1 MKARDSNVKPARG
14 KAARSRSVA
23 TAAGERETV
32 RRVAPAVVLVNPQL
46 GENIGFAARALANFG
61 LSDLR
66 LVEPRDGWPNDKA
79 HAAAAGAAF
88 VVEKATVYPS
98 VDAAIEDLNFVL
110 ATTARPREMVKPVLS
125 PESAASEL
133 VAAALRGERSGI
145 LFGPERSGLD
155 NDAIALADAVVIA
168 PVSPGFA
175 SLSLPQAVLIVA
187 YEWLK
192 AQSVSPALGR
202 VTKFDGPAAEGLE
215 LAGARKATRA
225 ELLGLFA
232 HLEEELDR
240 AGFLRPPEKRASM
253 VRSIRNMFH
262 RMAATEQDVHTWRG
276 IVATLAAARKGSRS

>member
-1 MKARDSNVKPARG
+1 MKARTDNVKRARG
-14 KAARSRSVA
+14 EAARSRRKPAVA
-23 TAAGERETV
+23 DKQAAAH
-32 RRVAPAVVLVNPQL
+32 VAPAAILVNPQL

-61 LSDLR
+61 LDDLR

-88 VVEKATVYPS
+88 VVEQAKVYP
-98 VDAAIEDLNFVL
+98 DTEAAIADLNFVL

-125 PESAASEL
+125 PESAAREL
-133 VAAALRGERSGI
+133 VAARLRGERSGI

-155 NDAIALADAVVIA
+155 NDTIALADAVVIA
-168 PVSPGFA
+168 PVSLGFA

-192 AQSVSPALGR
+192 AQNASPALGR
-202 VTKFDGPAAEGLE
+202 VTKFDGPTAEGL
-215 LAGARKATRA
+215 AFSGTRKATRA

-232 HLEEELDR
+232 HLEAELDR
-240 AGFLRPPEKRASM
+240 AGFFRPPEKRAAM

-262 RMAATEQDVHTWRG
+262 RMGATEQDVHTWRG
-276 IVATLAAARKGSRS
+276 IVAALAAARKGPRP